1 MITDI
6 IFFNRNAAANL
17 VEQELLFVSTER
29 GKLMALRNII
39 QKVPSLFIDIY
50 IYIYIYIY

>member
-1 MITDI
+1 MITNI
-6 IFFNRNAAANL
+6 IFFNRNAATNL

-39 QKVPSLFIDIY
+39 QKVLRLFIDIH
-50 IYIYIYIY
+50 INISNLF